1 MSLFVQTNV
10 SSLVAQENFSVA
22 QTKLNKTMEQLSSGY
37 KINSAA
43 DDAAGVGIASRLTA
57 QVAAYSSASQNAN
70 NAISMTQ
77 TADDGAS
84 QISDILTR
92 LSQLAVEGSD
102 GTMSASDS
110 ANLQQEFAAQ
120 VQEITNIASNTTF
133 NGINLLA
140 GAAQTAA
147 AATNFQVGIST
158 GAANQVSVSF
168 GGADATDLVANG
180 ALASCSVNSAGDA
193 EAAIG
198 VINTAI
204 QNLSAIRAGFGAG
217 MDALQDTVS
226 NLSSMST
233 NTSAAL
239 SNVQDVD
246 VASAT
251 ASLAQE
257 QVVSQAGEAI
267 LAQAN
272 QQPQLAVSLIHG
284 Q

>member
-10 SSLVAQENFSVA
+10 SSLVAQENFSTA

-43 DDAAGVGIASRLTA
+43 DDAAGVGIASRLSA

-120 VQEITNIASNTTF
+120 VQEISNIASNTTF
-133 NGINLLA
+133 NGINLLS
-140 GAAQTAA
+140 GAAQTT
-147 AATNFQVGIST
+147 ATSFQVGIGTS
-158 GAANQVSVSF
+158 ASNKVSVTF
-168 GGADATDLVANG
+168 GGADATDLVAAG
-180 ALASCSVNSAGDA
+180 SLAAVTVSTAADA
-193 EAAIG
+193 ANAIT

-204 QNLSAIRAGFGAG
+204 QNLSSIRANFGAG

>member
-10 SSLVAQENFSVA
+10 SSLVAQENFSTA

-43 DDAAGVGIASRLTA
+43 DDAAGVGIASRLSA

-120 VQEITNIASNTTF
+120 VQEISNIASNTTF
-133 NGINLLA
+133 NGINLLSGA
-140 GAAQTAA
+140 GGVATA
-147 AATNFQVGIST
+147 FQVGIST
-158 GAANQVSVSF
+158 GAANKVSVTF
-168 GGADATDLVANG
+168 GGADATDLVAAG
-180 ALASCSVNSAGDA
+180 SLAAVSVSTAADA
-193 EAAIG
+193 ANAIT

-204 QNLSAIRAGFGAG
+204 QNLSSIRAGFGAG